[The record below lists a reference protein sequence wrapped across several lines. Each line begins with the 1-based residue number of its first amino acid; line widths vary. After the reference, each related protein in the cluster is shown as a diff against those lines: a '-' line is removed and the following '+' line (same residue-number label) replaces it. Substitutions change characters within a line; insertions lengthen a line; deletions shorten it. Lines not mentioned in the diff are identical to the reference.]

1 MKLRCIIID
10 DEYLARQRLLKLL
23 ESYDQI
29 TIIAECKNGSEAI
42 EKIHLKEPD
51 IIFLDI
57 QMPDMNGFEVL
68 TKLKIHP
75 HIIFT
80 TAYDSYAIKAFGV
93 NAIDYLLKPFDEERI
108 GIALKRA
115 FALKKEK
122 KESHIE
128 DAIKK
133 LMQAHEAKASQ
144 FLSEFSILNKGREHI
159 IFTDD
164 IICFKSDGNYVKI
177 VTDNKTYLYRKTIRS
192 IFESINPEEFLRIH
206 RSIILKK
213 SYIKQTRYL
222 GNNTYQFQLKTGELL
237 TSSRTYKS
245 EISTYLSEASGL

>member
-29 TIIAECKNGSEAI
+29 HIIAECKNGADAI

-68 TKLKIHP
+68 SKLKINP
-75 HIIFT
+75 HVIFT
-80 TAYDSYAIKAFGV
+80 TAYDSYAIKAFEV

-108 GIALKRA
+108 AIALERA
-115 FALKKEK
+115 IALKKEK
-122 KESHIE
+122 KEGHIE
-128 DAIKK
+128 EAVKK
-133 LMQAHEAKASQ
+133 LMKAYEAKTSQ
-144 FLSEFSILNKGREHI
+144 FLSEFRIQNKGREHI

-164 IICFKSDGNYVKI
+164 IVYFKSDGNYVKI
-177 VTDNKTYLYRKTIRS
+177 ITDNKTHLYRKTIRS
-192 IFESINPEEFLRIH
+192 IYESIDTEEFLRIH

-222 GNNTYQFQLKTGELL
+222 GNNTYEFQLKTGEFL

-245 EISTYLSEASGL
+245 EILAYLSE